1 MTILTPAMSQ
11 GSKFEHISLRVDR
24 ETKAQL
30 EKEARQRNINLNS
43 LVNLILSKH
52 VSFDRIVEHTEAI
65 PLNKS
70 LFIAILDNIQIEELE
85 RIGRELGP
93 RVVKQTFAFLGLDFD
108 LAGLIEHYFQPV
120 STFSRWY
127 SFNVTG
133 SGANR
138 RLMFEHQY
146 GRKWSAVLKQ
156 YIGGIIKSATGT
168 EPKITVDDGLVT
180 VFC

>member
-1 MTILTPAMSQ
+1 MSQ
-11 GSKFEHISLRVDR
+11 GSKFDHISLRVDR
-24 ETKAQL
+24 ETKTQL
-30 EKEARQRNINLNS
+30 EKEARQRKINLNS
-43 LVNLILSKH
+43 LVNLVLSKH

-65 PLNKS
+65 PLNKA
-70 LFIAILDNIQIEELE
+70 LFIGIIEAIQIEEVE

-93 RVVKQTFAFLGLDFD
+93 RVVKQTFAFLGLDFN
-108 LAGLIEHYFQPV
+108 LEGLIEHYFQPV

-146 GRKWSAVLKQ
+146 GRKWSAFLKQ